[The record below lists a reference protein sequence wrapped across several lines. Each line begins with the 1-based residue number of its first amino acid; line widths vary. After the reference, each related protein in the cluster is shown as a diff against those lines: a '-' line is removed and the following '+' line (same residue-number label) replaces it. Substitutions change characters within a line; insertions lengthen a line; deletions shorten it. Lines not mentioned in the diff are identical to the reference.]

1 MRGADGSLDEFAANE
16 CCERLAYYGM
26 STNLVNFM
34 EDRMGMAKVAAA
46 NSVTTWSGTC
56 FVISLLGAFL
66 ADAYLGR
73 FWTIASFVII
83 YIVVCPSI
91 PSVIVISFHVDV
103 SRRRRS

>member
-1 MRGADGSLDEFAANE
+1 MRGADGSLDEFAVNE

-56 FVISLLGAFL
+56 FITSLLGAFL

-83 YIVVCPSI
+83 YIVVSP
-91 PSVIVISFHVDV
+91 PSVIGHNLSPW
-103 SRRRRS
+103 RLPRRRS